1 MSEGT
6 FSQSRLILLI
16 QQYSLTFT
24 TLWAHSADDKLVIFF
39 FYFSQKTGFDISCK
53 LSPMDGDN
61 LHEMSNLVFWKN
73 KEKKIKMLSAENFT
87 HSAKRLV
94 DMA

>member
-16 QQYSLTFT
+16 QQYRLTFT
-24 TLWAHSADDKLVIFF
+24 TLWAHSAEDKLVIFF
-39 FYFSQKTGFDISCK
+39 SYFSHKTGFDISCK

-61 LHEMSNLVFWKN
+61 LHEMSNPVFR
-73 KEKKIKMLSAENFT
+73 KIKKKKSKCCLLKILPIVLS
-87 HSAKRLV
+87 V
-94 DMA
+94 